1 MEEEVF
7 MSSLEAWMDFEKE
20 EVRDL
25 VCPAGRAVC
34 MGLGKRL
41 GPAWLAPMCSLCP
54 AHRQRSGTLANGV
67 SGPEAEGGGCWGPRV
82 YLVPRLNLQELC
94 GSESVT

>member
-1 MEEEVF
+1 
-7 MSSLEAWMDFEKE
+7 MDGTSEKE

-41 GPAWLAPMCSLCP
+41 GPAWLAPCAAWRP

-67 SGPEAEGGGCWGPRV
+67 SEVDLRQKEEGKAGDPRMPPCTQAELAGALW
-82 YLVPRLNLQELC
+82 Q
-94 GSESVT
+94 